1 MNGREKAFFAFFAV
15 SLMLC
20 APLAYSMADEEK
32 ESDGELIIG
41 ASILILGI
49 VVGVLAQRTY
59 DRLTESTITGNDD
72 IARASEADALI
83 TGIAM
88 ATNQIDQAYS
98 NYPQMWELTQ
108 DHWTRQAELAA
119 AAEWKTDASYDPN
132 TILTSSG
139 EYLNAAAMLA
149 NAASHTVELFKDVD
163 TRTSKWQG
171 KEFYEDG
178 KLMLTVSSGG
188 KTVSCSGAETL
199 HAVMGAVARNVQDG
213 KQAVYYGGGSIYSSG
228 NTTITS
234 LNGHTLE
241 LKEGWNQLT
250 EAKSFADADIY
261 YLTPGMTFCGPFMKA
276 IDVKAV
282 DLDTGIAFVKDSECL
297 LVSYNGSTLS
307 TDGNDSI
314 DVENGIMIRVVPDG
328 KESYGCDYS
337 HVLVQ
342 YHDLFRSI
350 EKVQTKAN
358 QASRVVWNVYTDMGA
373 KCASLTTLSIQN
385 TYSDVEWTDGQM
397 QMVLN
402 LVMRELSGYWSS
414 EEDNL
419 NGKAFDMTPDSASLF
434 CRGSVKLYSSQDS
447 DDVSDVVFTPFF
459 YKDTTLKLG
468 SNSAT
473 EYCYII
479 VWGKG
484 VALKDFSST
493 TMDDAFIM
501 YAPKGAV
508 LNISEMTLGG
518 ENRSEVFL
526 DCKEIDWVDPY
537 KVPVPDP
544 VPYQETDE
552 LAKMI
557 QLILIIL
564 GGALIVFGFGRG
576 SYIMGIAG
584 VAIVVIG
591 LMFAEDISGWIEK
604 YLAWGKLWPF

>member
-15 SLMLC
+15 GLMLC

-119 AAEWKTDASYDPN
+119 AAEWRADATYDPN
-132 TILTSSG
+132 KILASSG

-199 HAVMGAVARNVQDG
+199 RAVMGTVVRNVQDG

-228 NTTITS
+228 DTTITS

-276 IDVKAV
+276 IDVKAA

-337 HVLVQ
+337 HVLIQ
-342 YHDLFRSI
+342 YHDLFESI

-459 YKDTTLKLG
+459 YLDTTLKLG